1 MTGRAP
7 SARVVLAKNL
17 ARSIRRG
24 HPWIFRDA
32 LRTPPALPDGAPV
45 TVTAPDG
52 QPLARGFW
60 DARSAIA
67 VRVLETAGGHHDAGG
82 RNDDGAELVEAR
94 VAEAIDRRLAVDR
107 VDEARLAERSPSR
120 EGPGTLS
127 GFPAMIDR
135 KHTDAF
141 RLIHGEADRLPGV
154 HADLY
159 GEAISIRF
167 DGGGARAF
175 YLERARL
182 PELLIAAARARDIAV
197 TSVIE
202 RGKRGDGEIARAL
215 AGALP
220 DGELEVR
227 ENGLRFGVDLAH
239 GQKGGLFLDQ
249 RDNRALVRTLARG
262 RRVLNLFGY
271 TGGFSIYAAA
281 GGAAHTTTVDVAR
294 EAIHAARRNFERNQL
309 PLGAADLHA
318 ADAFAFLERAIGD
331 RISYDLVIS
340 DPPSFAPSRA
350 ALPAAL
356 RAYRRLHRLC
366 ASVVAPGGILC
377 AASCSSHV
385 DADAFVR
392 TIVEGAAD
400 AGRRWQRGEMHGAA
414 ADHPVASFFPEGDY
428 LKFAVGR
435 L

>member
-1 MTGRAP
+1 VTGRAP
-7 SARVVLAKNL
+7 TARVVLAKNL

-67 VRVLETAGGHHDAGG
+67 VRVLEVAAGRDRAAEAQAG
-82 RNDDGAELVEAR
+82 EAR
-94 VAEAIDRRLAVDR
+94 VVETRVAESIDRRLAF
-107 VDEARLAERSPSR
+107 ER
-120 EGPGTLS
+120 E
-127 GFPAMIDR
+127 
-135 KHTDAF
+135 HTDAF

-175 YLERARL
+175 YLEHARL
-182 PELLIAAARARDIAV
+182 PEMLIAAARARDIAV

-220 DGELEVR
+220 AGEVEVR
-227 ENGLRFGVDLAH
+227 ENDLRFGVDLAH

-281 GGAAHTTTVDVAR
+281 GGAARTTTVDVAR
-294 EAIHAARRNFERNQL
+294 EAIESARRNFERNQL
-309 PLGAADLHA
+309 PLDAAELHA

-340 DPPSFAPSRA
+340 DPPSFAPSRKT
-350 ALPAAL
+350 LPAAL

-385 DADAFVR
+385 GADAFER

-400 AGRRWQRGEMHGAA
+400 AGRRWQLDEMRGAA
-414 ADHPVASFFPEGDY
+414 ADHPVAPFFPEGAY

-435 L
+435 V

>member
-1 MTGRAP
+1 
-7 SARVVLAKNL
+7 VLAKNL

-67 VRVLETAGGHHDAGG
+67 VRVLAVAASGERAA
-82 RNDDGAELVEAR
+82 EAR
-94 VAEAIDRRLAVDR
+94 IVETRAAESIDRRLAI
-107 VDEARLAERSPSR
+107 
-120 EGPGTLS
+120 
-127 GFPAMIDR
+127 IDR
-135 KHTDAF
+135 MHTNAF

-159 GEAISIRF
+159 GAAVSIRF
-167 DGGGARAF
+167 DGSGARAF
-175 YLERARL
+175 YLERVGL
-182 PELLIAAARARDIAV
+182 PAVLVAAARERGIAV

-202 RGKRGDGEIARAL
+202 RGKRGDSEVARAL
-215 AGALP
+215 AGEMPEA
-220 DGELEVR
+220 EIEVR
-227 ENGLRFGVDLAH
+227 ENDLLFGVDLAH

-294 EAIHAARRNFERNQL
+294 EAIQSARRNFERNHL
-309 PLGAADLHA
+309 PLEAAELHA
-318 ADAFAFLERAIGD
+318 EDAFTFLERTIGD

-340 DPPSFAPSRA
+340 DPPSFAPSRK

-366 ASVVAPGGILC
+366 ASVVAPGGVLC

-385 DADAFVR
+385 GADAFER
-392 TIVEGAAD
+392 TIADGAAD
-400 AGRRWQRGEMHGAA
+400 AGRHWQLDEMRGAA
-414 ADHPVASFFPEGDY
+414 ADHPVAPFFPEGDY